1 MEFVGLALFIVAVVI
16 LVLSTGESSRRWGEN
31 P

>member
-16 LVLSTGESSRRWGEN
+16 LLFSTLQRSRRWGEN

>member
-1 MEFVGLALFIVAVVI
+1 MKLVGLIIFGVAVVI
-16 LVLSTGESSRRWGEN
+16 LLVSMRQRGRRWGEN

>member
-1 MEFVGLALFIVAVVI
+1 MELISLVILGVAVVI
-16 LVLSTGESSRRWGEN
+16 LVVLLGQGNRRWGEN